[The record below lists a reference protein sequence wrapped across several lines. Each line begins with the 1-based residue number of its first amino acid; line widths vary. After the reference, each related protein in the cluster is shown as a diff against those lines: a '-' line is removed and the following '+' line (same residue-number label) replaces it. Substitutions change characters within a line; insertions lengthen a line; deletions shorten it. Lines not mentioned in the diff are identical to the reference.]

1 MIQQNFYLLNF
12 LRVKRFWINWRNLTI
27 NSQTS
32 QPGAGNRCLRKQGS
46 LFPQQTYSIVCFQKK
61 QETRRGRVGCQT
73 AESPNLARDSQTT
86 RCMMS
91 SRVKKVYVLVY
102 LLILGYNLQRNRAK
116 LTKWRWFAVPQ
127 TERLSSFAEP
137 SERTLRRNRSLS
149 KYQRNGRSLFFF
161 SQFLLSANAFF
172 LAASLCERL
181 RNPFIIE

>member
-12 LRVKRFWINWRNLTI
+12 LRVKRLWINWRNVTI

-32 QPGAGNRCLRKQGS
+32 QPGAGNRCFRKQGS
-46 LFPQQTYSIVCFQKK
+46 LFPQQTTSIVCFQKK
-61 QETRRGRVGCQT
+61 QETRRGRVRCQT

-102 LLILGYNLQRNRAK
+102 ILILGYNLQRNRAK

-137 SERTLRRNRSLS
+137 RKGPWGETEAFQNTKETVDLCFS
-149 KYQRNGRSLFFF
+149 F

-172 LAASLCERL
+172 LAASLCKRL